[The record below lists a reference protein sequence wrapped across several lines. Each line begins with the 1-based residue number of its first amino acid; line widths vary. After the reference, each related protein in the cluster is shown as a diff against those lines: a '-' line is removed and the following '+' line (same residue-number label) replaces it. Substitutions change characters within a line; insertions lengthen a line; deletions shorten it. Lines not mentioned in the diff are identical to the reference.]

1 MIEGLAFHHLG
12 VACRDIDAEAA
23 LLRPLG
29 YEDEAAPFVDP
40 LQGIRG
46 RFLVAAGLRLEL
58 LESLPESATLD
69 PWLRAG
75 TKIYHHAY
83 LVPALDAAIAAL
95 GSEGPK
101 LVREPRPAV
110 AFAMRRVAFLML
122 PNLMLVELVEAP
134 AQAAGSV
141 AQEHRAT
148 S

>member
-1 MIEGLAFHHLG
+1 MIEGLEFHHLG
-12 VACRDIDAEAA
+12 VACRDIDAEAG

-29 YEDEAAPFVDP
+29 YADEGEAFVDP

-46 RFLVAAGLRLEL
+46 RFVVAAGLRLEL
-58 LESLPESATLD
+58 LESLPDSPTLD

-83 LVPALDAAIAAL
+83 MTPELEAAIAEL
-95 GSEGPK
+95 GEGGLK

-134 AQAAGSV
+134 GGTARSGAP
-141 AQEHRAT
+141 EHRDRP
-148 S
+148 